1 MADKAFKVS
10 EGTAWHERTV
20 TPSEGTA
27 WHERTVKVTEGTTWY
42 ENYPRAAYYTQ
53 LFDCTW
59 TQSYE
64 GDGTALYRGT
74 FWKDDIVIGETT
86 NYRGLMGF
94 DKSKIQTFISG
105 GTVTGL
111 RLLINLR
118 ETSVNGKPDLQ
129 IGKYTYSTYPSTYTG
144 QGDWGDLT
152 AKQFPNNGVGGY
164 WVTLKPT
171 QATLADGVTAISC
184 LCFRAATATAEDMA
198 YFNGRDLGG
207 YISKLEITVL
217 K

>member
-1 MADKAFKVS
+1 MADKLFKVS
-10 EGTAWHERTV
+10 NGTEWYEKKI
-20 TPSEGTA
+20 TPSEGSA
-27 WHERTVKVTEGTTWY
+27 WHDRTVKVTNGTSWY
-42 ENYPRAAYYTQ
+42 LNYPRATYQTQ
-53 LFDCTW
+53 NFDCTW

-64 GDGTALYRGT
+64 GNGTALFRGT

-94 DKSKIQTFISG
+94 NKNSIQSFISG

-129 IGKYTYSTYPSTYTG
+129 IGKYSYSTYPTSYTG

-152 AKQFPNNGVGGY
+152 SKQFPNNGIGGY
-164 WVTLKPT
+164 WVDLKPT

-198 YFNGRDLGG
+198 YFNGKDLGG
-207 YISKLEITVL
+207 YTSILQVTVY

>member
-1 MADKAFKVS
+1 MADGVLYKS
-10 EGTAWHERTV
+10 GTAWAKTIAKKMG
-20 TPSEGTA
+20 GTA
-27 WHERTVKVTEGTTWY
+27 QTDGKVQHSNGVNWY
-42 ENYPRAAYYTQ
+42 DNYPMEQYYTQ
-53 LFDCTW
+53 TFDATW

-64 GDGTALYRGT
+64 GDGTQLYRGT

-94 DKSKIQTFISG
+94 DKSKIQSFING

-129 IGKYTYSTYPSTYTG
+129 IGKYSYSTYPSSYTG
-144 QGDWGDLT
+144 QGDWGDQT
-152 AKQFPNNGVGGY
+152 SKQFPNNGVGGY

-171 QATLADGVTAISC
+171 QATLADRVTAISC

-207 YISKLEITVL
+207 YVSKLEVTVL